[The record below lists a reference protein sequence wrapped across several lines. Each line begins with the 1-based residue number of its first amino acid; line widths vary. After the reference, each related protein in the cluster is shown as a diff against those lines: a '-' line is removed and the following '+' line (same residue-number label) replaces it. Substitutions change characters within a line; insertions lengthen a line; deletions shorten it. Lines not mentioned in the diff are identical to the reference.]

1 MKKRALAIALS
12 LALLLSV
19 FVPGTL
25 AMGTTETETDTT
37 TVVSQSDTEVLA
49 EDGEGTLSGDGQ
61 SVVTDGDTV
70 TGDGQTTDEGTVTGD
85 GQTADEGTVT
95 GDGQTTGEGT
105 VTGDGQTTDQG
116 AVTGDGQTTDQGT
129 VTGDGQTTEEGTV
142 TGDGQTAGEGTVT
155 DDGQT
160 VDEGNVTGDG
170 QTADPTEATAATD
183 PTETTAATD
192 PTETTAA
199 TEPTDPVCTCPGT
212 EEEKAAEGFAHQEG
226 CPHYVETAPAM
237 PQLMMMIAKDIRA
250 GGSETIESKW
260 FRFSPEGVEA
270 PDNFSGV
277 VEGEITAGDVP
288 TFDDYTFVGA
298 YVEDI
303 PVDRIGQIVF
313 EGKTYV
319 YYTTEGSSDVA
330 AMVLG
335 DEDTIELRYSLDA
348 VQITY
353 SVTVDGKTVDGN
365 TVEGVPYGG
374 NTSQQIQVIPSTNP
388 TEVFPGNL
396 YSFTVEIPR
405 GYQATVYVNSEKQD
419 PELGRFPEYKNDGT
433 TDDAIVTSDPE
444 TVYWANY
451 SVENAEGP
459 QSVRVD
465 LKEIEPKFSAEL
477 ITDTKYFKDGD
488 IPRASYQV
496 NDANGTTGEIINGSV
511 TWKVTT
517 NRNQWVMNK
526 LEINETKIEVPFSN
540 NSPIVTT
547 LPSGT
552 VVTVSRVERGNN
564 YVYSIACTNCYE
576 DLVVTAGNLN
586 GVNHQEYMP
595 WEYVGVAQA
604 QYFHGGDWHDLTIGV
619 PVKRSDLETSRE
631 VGRTTTYTAQFRFQL
646 LPGYGNPKLTI
657 NDKTII
663 ATPGTDGWYTT
674 AVTDVYATTSPRFP
688 WDNTSYDYK
697 GFGGYTRYIDI
708 IAQPIDVPVDY
719 QSGIVTDA
727 TNIPED
733 EAKYNLTTNPQVRIP
748 ATIPMDPSNRM
759 VFQGWK
765 NGETTYSPNAVIDLA
780 NLTIENGTVTF
791 IAQWIDAS
799 KAEQIQFTIQIVDE
813 SDNVLGSFSSN
824 APNGVPIILDVNS
837 DTIQTWF
844 DKHPWYEISD
854 NNELYHE
861 SISNGEVVNLIVK
874 ERTATITYT
883 VIGPE
888 GAGTVTPSYE
898 TVMVKTTEHTIGS
911 IPTPNPGYR
920 FVGWYT
926 DEACTQEVNTDWV
939 NPTNNELKPRKPG
952 DLWEDAT
959 YYAKFEPAVASLTI
973 TASEIEGTYD
983 AQGTIYQVEVDAADG
998 ESDVTF
1004 YVSIDG
1010 NSYVTIENLPYG
1022 NYTVTPMNDWSWRYG
1037 VLNPQIDT
1045 PEVQG
1050 DGTMAASVTFDYG
1063 IQNYKWLSGNDYF
1076 ECK

>member
-1 MKKRALAIALS
+1 MKKRAIVIALS

-25 AMGTTETETDTT
+25 ATSSTETETDTT
-37 TVVSQSDTEVLA
+37 TVVSQPDTEVLA

-70 TGDGQTTDEGTVTGD
+70 TGDGQTTGEGTVTGD

-170 QTADPTEATAATD
+170 QTADPTEATAATE

-192 PTETTAA
+192 PTE
-199 TEPTDPVCTCPGT
+199 
-212 EEEKAAEGFAHQEG
+212 
-226 CPHYVETAPAM
+226 PANIM
-237 PQLMMMIAKDIRA
+237 PQLMMLIEHDMLA
-250 GGSETIESKW
+250 GGSEKIDPKW
-260 FRFSPEGVEA
+260 FTFTGGVEK
-270 PDNFSGV
+270 PGSFSGV

-288 TFDDYTFVGA
+288 PFDDYTFVGA

-303 PVDRIGQIVF
+303 PVVQIGQIVF

-319 YYTTEGSSDVA
+319 YYTTKGSSDVA
-330 AMVLG
+330 AMVL
-335 DEDTIELRYSLDA
+335 DEDEGDTIELRYSLDA
-348 VQITY
+348 VPISY
-353 SVTVDGKTVDGN
+353 SVTVDGETVDGYGY
-365 TVEGVPYGG
+365 TVEGVPNGG
-374 NTSQQIQVIPSTNP
+374 NTTQPIQVIPNTNP
-388 TEVFPGNL
+388 TEVFPGSD

-405 GYQATVYVNSEKQD
+405 GYQAKVYVNNVKQGQ
-419 PELGRFPEYKNDGT
+419 ELGRFPVYVNDGT
-433 TDDAIVTSDPE
+433 DDDAIVTSDPK

-451 SVENAEGP
+451 LVENADG
-459 QSVRVD
+459 QQNVRVE
-465 LKEIEPKFSAEL
+465 LEEVTPEFSASL
-477 ITDTKYFKDGD
+477 ISETKYFLDPGS
-488 IPRASYQV
+488 PRATYQV
-496 NDANGTTGEIINGSV
+496 NGASGTTGGIINGSV
-511 TWKVTT
+511 TWTVTT
-517 NRNQWVMNK
+517 NRNNWVMNK
-526 LEINETKIEVPFSN
+526 LEINKTKIEVPFSN
-540 NSPIVTT
+540 NSPKVTT

-552 VVTVSRVERGNN
+552 VVTVRRVEDRNN
-564 YVYSIACTNCYE
+564 YVYSIVCTNCYE

-586 GVNHQEYMP
+586 GVTHQEYMP

-604 QYFHGGDWHDLTIGV
+604 QYYHNGDLHDLTIGV
-619 PVKRSDLETSRE
+619 PVAKDALETSRE

-674 AVTDVYATTSPRFP
+674 AVTDVYATTSPWFP

-708 IAQPIDVPVDY
+708 IAQPIDVPVEY
-719 QSGIVTDA
+719 QSGTVNGA

-733 EAKYNLTTNPQVRIP
+733 EDKYNLTTNPQVRIP
-748 ATIPMDPSNRM
+748 TTIPMDPSKEM
-759 VFQGWK
+759 VFQGWQ
-765 NGETTYSPNAVIDLA
+765 NGAEIYLPNAVIDLEDLA
-780 NLTIENGTVTF
+780 IENGKVTF
-791 IAQWIDAS
+791 TAQWISVENAT
-799 KAEQIQFTIQIVDE
+799 QIQFTIQIVEDSASGE
-813 SDNVLGSFSSN
+813 VLKEITSN
-824 APNGVPIILDVNS
+824 APNGVPIVLDVNS
-837 DTIQTWF
+837 DTIQTWRNE
-844 DKHPWYEISD
+844 HPEYEISD
-854 NNELYHE
+854 DNTLYHD
-861 SISNGEVVNLIVK
+861 SISQGDVVKLIVK

-888 GAGTVTPSYE
+888 GAGEVSLPYESVKVKSGEASGSAPTPS
-898 TVMVKTTEHTIGS
+898 
-911 IPTPNPGYR
+911 NGYR

-952 DLWEDAT
+952 NLWEDAT

-973 TASEIEGTYD
+973 TANGIEGTYD
-983 AQGTIYQVEVDAADG
+983 AQGTIYQVEVDAAD
-998 ESDVTF
+998 ETKNVTF
-1004 YVSIDG
+1004 YVSINGSD
-1010 NSYVTIENLPYG
+1010 STTIKNLPYG
-1022 NYTVTPMNDWSWRYG
+1022 KYTVTPMNDWSWRYG
-1037 VLNPQIDT
+1037 DLSSSQPVT

-1050 DGTMAASVTFDYG
+1050 DGTTMAASVTFDYG

-1076 ECK
+1076 ACN

>member
-25 AMGTTETETDTT
+25 ATSSTETETDTT
-37 TVVSQSDTEVLA
+37 TVVSQPDTEVLA

-70 TGDGQTTDEGTVTGD
+70 TGDGQTTGEGTVTGD

-95 GDGQTTGEGT
+95 GDGQTAGEGT

-170 QTADPTEATAATD
+170 QTADPTEATAATE
-183 PTETTAATD
+183 PTVATD
-192 PTETTAA
+192 
-199 TEPTDPVCTCPGT
+199 PTDPVCTCPGT
-212 EEEKAAEGFAHQEG
+212 EEEKTAEGFVHQEG
-226 CPHYVETAPAM
+226 CPHYVETVPAM
-237 PQLMMMIAKDIRA
+237 PHLMLMIAADIRA

-353 SVTVDGKTVDGN
+353 SVTVGGQTTVGN
-365 TVEGVPYGG
+365 MVEGVPHGG
-374 NTSQQIQVIPSTNP
+374 SESTDIQVIPSTNP
-388 TEVFPGNL
+388 TEVFPGSD
-396 YSFTVEIPR
+396 YSFTVVIPR
-405 GYQATVYVNSEKQD
+405 GYQATVYVNDMEQGQ
-419 PELGRFPEYKNDGT
+419 ELGRFPEYKNDGT
-433 TDDAIVTSDPE
+433 TDDAIVTSDPK

-517 NRNQWVMNK
+517 NRNNWVMNK
-526 LEINETKIEVPFSN
+526 LEINKTKIEVPFSN

-619 PVKRSDLETSRE
+619 PVKRSDLETSSTSESWRS
-631 VGRTTTYTAQFRFQL
+631 TTTKYTARFRFKL
-646 LPGYGNPKLTI
+646 LPGYGNPNLTI
-657 NDKTII
+657 NDKTIK
-663 ATPGTDGWYTT
+663 ATLGTDGWFTTAETEVYTT
-674 AVTDVYATTSPRFP
+674 TTTQGWGGPSTTTD
-688 WDNTSYDYK
+688 DK
-697 GFGGYTRYIDI
+697 EFGGYTRYIDI

-719 QSGIVTDA
+719 KNGTVTDA

-733 EAKYNLTTNPQVRIP
+733 EGKYNLTTNPQVRIP
-748 ATIPMDPSNRM
+748 TTIPMDPSNDM
-759 VFQGWK
+759 VFQGWQ
-765 NGETTYSPNAVIDLA
+765 NGDEIYLPNAVIDLEDLA
-780 NLTIENGTVTF
+780 IENGKVTF
-791 IAQWIDAS
+791 TAQWISVENAT
-799 KAEQIQFTIQIVDE
+799 QIQFTIQIVEDSASGE
-813 SDNVLGSFSSN
+813 VLKEITSN
-824 APNGVPIILDVNS
+824 APKGVPIILDVNS

-844 DKHPWYEISD
+844 DEHPWYEISD
-854 NNELYHE
+854 DNTLYHN
-861 SISNGEVVNLIVK
+861 SISQGDEVKLIVK
-874 ERTATITYT
+874 ERTATITYE

-888 GAGTVTPSYE
+888 GAGTVDRPSE
-898 TVMVKTTEHTIGS
+898 SVKVKTGSASGS
-911 IPTPNPGYR
+911 IPTPSNGYR

-926 DEACTQEVNTDWV
+926 DEACTQEVDTSWV
-939 NPTNNELKPRKPG
+939 DADNKLTPQKPG
-952 DLWEDAT
+952 NLWADAV

-973 TASEIEGTYD
+973 TANGIEGTYD
-983 AQGTIYQVEVDAADG
+983 EQGTIYQVEVEAAD
-998 ESDVTF
+998 ETKNVTF
-1004 YVSIDG
+1004 YVSIKG
-1010 NSYVTIENLPYG
+1010 NSSVTITDLPYG
-1022 NYTVTPMNDWSWRYG
+1022 EYTVSPMNDWSWRYG